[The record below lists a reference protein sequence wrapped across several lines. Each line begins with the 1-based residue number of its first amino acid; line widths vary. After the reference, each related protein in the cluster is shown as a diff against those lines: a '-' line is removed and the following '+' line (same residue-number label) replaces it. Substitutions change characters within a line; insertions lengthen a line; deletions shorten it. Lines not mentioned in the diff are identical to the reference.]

1 MRQHLYIAAP
11 RSLHTVHV
19 FEPRRLGSIDM
30 VQVFGQLTYSLG
42 GKGNECEIM
51 F

>member
-1 MRQHLYIAAP
+1 
-11 RSLHTVHV
+11 V

-30 VQVFGQLTYSLG
+30 VQAFGDLAISLG